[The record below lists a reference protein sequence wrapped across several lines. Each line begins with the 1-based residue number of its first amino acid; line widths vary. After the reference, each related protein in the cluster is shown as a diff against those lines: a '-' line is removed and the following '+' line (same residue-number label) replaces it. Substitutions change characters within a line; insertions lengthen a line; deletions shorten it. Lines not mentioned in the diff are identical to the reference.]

1 LTALSPA
8 STLAAVADLVKI
20 PSAEEAPI
28 SAVEPDHTRKV
39 AQLTADADS
48 TFILVGA
55 ATAGGYCAL
64 MDARRSDTDPKRRQR
79 VWKVAEG
86 LHELYVDIGV
96 SLQAL
101 PYWYDHELRPYLG
114 LARSSAMTASTNS
127 SGGR

>member
-1 LTALSPA
+1 MTALSFA
-8 STLAAVADLVKI
+8 SLTAIAKVMRA

-28 SAVEPDHTRKV
+28 SEVEPDQTRKV

-48 TFILVGA
+48 AFILVGA

-64 MDARRSDTDPKRRQR
+64 IDARRSESAPNRRQM
-79 VWKVAEG
+79 VWKVAES

-101 PYWYDHELRPYLG
+101 PYWYHHELRPYL
-114 LARSSAMTASTNS
+114 APTRSSAMTASTNS